1 VELIECEP
9 CKKGATDSIIRWLDV
24 IITGVGK
31 MRDIWYG
38 DRRDRVKW
46 GALVHLARSQGLSK
60 IVQVAFY
67 QRPTDDPKFWMDA
80 GSISVPKE
88 VWDHFSDLR
97 NIEKL
102 GESTGI
108 EIVVLDRIFYPIR
121 RREYIREVI
130 QILRQHSASPKIVF
144 LDPDTGIE
152 PARAKA
158 EHVTMEDVKEIW
170 EVLSTRDWLA
180 VYQHA
185 SRRENWREI
194 GKQKFRQACEVEHV
208 KVFRSCK
215 IAKDVAVFAARRR

>member
-1 VELIECEP
+1 MELIECEP
-9 CKKGATDSIIRWLDV
+9 SKKDATDSTIRWLDV
-24 IITGVGK
+24 TITGVGK

-67 QRPTDDPKFWMDA
+67 QRLTDPKLLMDDVP
-80 GSISVPKE
+80 ISVPKE

-108 EIVVLDRIFYPIR
+108 EIVVLDRVFDSIR

-185 SRRENWREI
+185 SRRGDWLEI